1 MSAGTAIAKAYVQ
14 IMPSTEGISGGIQNA
29 LNGASGA
36 SQGAANS
43 IQGNLVGAFKAV
55 KSAMIALPFAKL
67 GIDAVKLGKEFDA
80 SMSSVYSLMSS
91 AHDGAGLTSE
101 EMKDLRENARQ
112 MGATTQFSAK
122 QAAEAMGYMA
132 LAGWDVDQVTT
143 ALPDVLHLAAAAG
156 MDLGQASD
164 IVTDY
169 MSAFSNSELTAA
181 EMSDKLA
188 YAQANSNTTVSAL
201 AEAYQNC
208 AAVMNAGGQSFDTTT
223 AMLEAMANQGYK
235 GARAGTALTAMQRDL
250 TAHMKKGSITINKQK
265 IAVQDSSGNYRS
277 MIDILRDV
285 DKATQGMG
293 DAQKAA
299 ALSSI
304 FTADSIKG
312 VNLLLNDGIENVAG
326 YVEELDKSG
335 GSAEK
340 MGKILN
346 DNLAGDMK
354 TLNSGFE
361 DLKITLSDLL
371 TPAIRFVVQGI
382 TGLIQK
388 FNALPESAKKTIL
401 GFTGILS
408 VFMALKPLLPLLSGA
423 LGAINLPLVAL
434 GAAVAW
440 VVSKSQLFRDIVDK
454 VKEALSVFFTTLDG
468 GGSVMDAFQAA
479 VEAVAGAEA
488 WTTIKGAIDTVKGA
502 IDLLKGA
509 FDNAIA
515 GLDAFF
521 TSLMNGEGL
530 GAAWEAM
537 KAKFGEF
544 DWAGLATTA
553 KEAIQGAFTGFSEWF
568 KGLFDTAK
576 QMISEI
582 DWAAVGTAV
591 LNGIQTILTIGGE
604 WLKKLFDAGLTAV
617 KSVNWAEIGTTVLD
631 GIKTILTAG
640 GDWLKSIFDAGL
652 TAVGTVNW
660 ASIGT
665 SILDGIGT
673 ILTAGG
679 DWLKSIFDAG
689 LAALGT
695 INWASIGTAI
705 LEGIKTVLDAPGEF
719 LKKLF
724 TGGRDASAGEDYSS
738 IGTKVL
744 EGVTSSITNTG
755 SFLSDLFTNARDI
768 VAGLPFGSIGTTI
781 LSGVTASIDTAGAFL
796 SKGFEAAQSTI
807 AGIQWPD
814 VAGAF
819 SGLSTFMDST
829 GSFLS
834 AGFEAASKAISGISW
849 SDVGG
854 AISGGLSA
862 AVGALSSIG
871 ASVWDTITGWFG
883 GQNGETP
890 QTTAQDFV
898 GDVASGITGGSGTAK
913 TAADGVGDDVLTSLQ
928 TKLSAAE
935 GQKIGKTLTDA
946 IKNALDAAK
955 ATLKSSADTL
965 AKVIA
970 DAFNNYKWN
979 DVGRNIVNKIK
990 TALDNNSAQLKSA
1003 GEKAAG
1009 KIADGLD
1016 SKDWGSIGK
1025 SIMSGVAKG
1034 IRNNTSIVTDAAKA
1048 AANAAF
1054 EAAKSELDINSPSK
1068 VFAEGVGRAIPE
1080 GIAKGIHD
1088 YTYMAEDAVGTMAG
1102 NLLDDSALRASTLA
1116 SGDFS
1121 GTASSNN
1128 GFTQNVTVNAPT
1140 PLSPWEIARQTR
1152 NATRG
1157 MILAV
1162 RGV

>member
-14 IMPSTEGISGGIQNA
+14 IMPSTEGISSGIQEA
-29 LNGASGA
+29 LNGSSGA
-36 SQGAANS
+36 VKGAAGTIN
-43 IQGNLVGAFKAV
+43 GTLVGAFKAV

-67 GIDAVKLGKEFDA
+67 GVDAVKLGKQFDA

-91 AHDGAGLTSE
+91 ANDGAGLTAE
-101 EMKDLRENARQ
+101 QMKNLRDRARE
-112 MGATTQFSAK
+112 MGATTQFSASE
-122 QAAEAMGYMA
+122 AAEAMGYMA
-132 LAGWDVDQVTT
+132 LAGWDTDEVYK
-143 ALPDVLHLAAAAG
+143 ALPDVLNLAAAAG
-156 MDLGQASD
+156 MGLGEASD

-169 MSAFSNSELTAA
+169 MSAFSNSGLTAA

-188 YAQANSNTTVSAL
+188 YAQANSNTTVSGL

-208 AAVMNAGGQSFDTTT
+208 AAVMNAGGQTFDTTT

-265 IAVQDSSGNYRS
+265 IAVQDANGNYRS

-285 DKATQGMG
+285 DKATAGMG

-312 VNLLLNDGIENVAG
+312 VNLVLNEGIENVAG
-326 YVEELDKSG
+326 YAAELENST

-361 DLKITLSDLL
+361 ELKLTLSDLL
-371 TPAIRFVVQGI
+371 TPAIRFVVQHV
-382 TGLIQK
+382 TALIQK
-388 FNALPESAKKTIL
+388 FNALPDSAKKTIM
-401 GFTGILS
+401 GFSGLVS

-440 VVSKSQLFRDIVDK
+440 VVSKSQIFQTVVDK
-454 VKEALSVFFTTLDG
+454 LKEGLSAFFNTLDAG
-468 GGSVMDAFQAA
+468 GTPLEAFQAA
-479 VEAVAGAEA
+479 IEAVAGAEV
-488 WTTIKGAIDTVKGA
+488 WNTFKGAIDTVKGA

-537 KAKFGEF
+537 KAKFSEF
-544 DWAGLATTA
+544 DWAGMANTA
-553 KEAIQGAFTGFSEWF
+553 KEKIKGALSDFSEWL

-576 QMISEI
+576 TMVSEI
-582 DWAAVGTAV
+582 DWAAVGTTI
-591 LNGIQTILTIGGE
+591 LNGI
-604 WLKKLFDAGLTAV
+604 K
-617 KSVNWAEIGTTVLD
+617 TV
-631 GIKTILTAG
+631 LTAG
-640 GDWLKSIFDAGL
+640 GEWLKSIFDAGV
-652 TAVGTVNW
+652 A
-660 ASIGT
+660 AIGQ
-665 SILDGIGT
+665 IDFG
-673 ILTAGG
+673 A
-679 DWLKSIFDAG
+679 
-689 LAALGT
+689 
-695 INWASIGTAI
+695 IGTAI
-705 LEGIKTVLDAPGEF
+705 LNGVKSVIDAAGGF
-719 LKKLF
+719 LKALF
-724 TGGRDASAGEDYSS
+724 TSGKDAAAGLDYSG
-738 IGTKVL
+738 IGTRVL
-744 EGVTSSITNTG
+744 EGVTGAIDTAG
-755 SFLSDLFTNARDI
+755 SFLSTIFTTARDA

-796 SKGFEAAQSTI
+796 SKGFEAAKTTI
-807 AGIQWPD
+807 AGIQWPNIAD
-814 VAGAF
+814 AF

-829 GSFLS
+829 GAFLS
-834 AGFEAASKAISGISW
+834 SGFEAASKAISGISW

-854 AISGGLSA
+854 AISSGLSA
-862 AVGALSSIG
+862 AVSTLGSIG
-871 ASVWDTITGWFG
+871 KSVWDTITGWFG

-890 QTTAQDFV
+890 ATTAEDFV
-898 GDVASGITGGSGTAK
+898 GDVAGGITGGSGTAK
-913 TAADGVGDDVLTSLQ
+913 TAAEGVGNDVLTTLQ
-928 TKLSAAE
+928 TKLSLAE
-935 GQKIGKTLTDA
+935 GQKIGKTITDG
-946 IKNALDAAK
+946 IKNGMNNAK
-955 ATLKSSADTL
+955 AALKSTADTL
-965 AKVIA
+965 AKTVA
-970 DAFNNYKWN
+970 DPIKNYNWA
-979 DVGRNIVNKIK
+979 DVGK
-990 TALDNNSAQLKSA
+990 TAVTKLKKGIESNSGQLQTA
-1003 GEKAAG
+1003 GSSAAG

-1016 SKDWGSIGK
+1016 SKNWNSIGK
-1025 SIMSGVAKG
+1025 NIVQGVANG
-1034 IRNNTSIVTDAAKA
+1034 IKNNTSIVTNAARD
-1048 AANAAF
+1048 AANAAY
-1054 EAAKSELDINSPSK
+1054 EAARSELDINSPSK

-1080 GIAKGIHD
+1080 GIAKGINN
-1088 YTYMAEDAVGTMAG
+1088 YAYMAEGAVSTLAG
-1102 NLLDDSALRASTLA
+1102 DLLDDGALSSAQLA

-1121 GTASSNN
+1121 GYATGSR
-1128 GFTQNVTVNAPT
+1128 GFTQNVTVNSPKA
-1140 PLSPWEIARQTR
+1140 LSPWEVARQTR

-1162 RGV
+1162 KGV

>member
-14 IMPSTEGISGGIQNA
+14 IMPSTEGISSGIQNA
-29 LNGASGA
+29 LNNAGGA
-36 SQGAANS
+36 SQGAAKS

-91 AHDGAGLTSE
+91 ANDGAGLTAE
-101 EMKDLRENARQ
+101 QMATLRDRALE
-112 MGATTQFSAK
+112 MGANTQFSA
-122 QAAEAMGYMA
+122 QEASEAMGYMA
-132 LAGWDVDQVTT
+132 LAGWDTEQVYN
-143 ALPDVLHLAAAAG
+143 ALPDVLNLAAAAG
-156 MDLGQASD
+156 MGLGEASD

-169 MSAFSNSELTAA
+169 MSAFSNSGLTAA
-181 EMSDKLA
+181 EMSDRLA
-188 YAQANSNTTVSAL
+188 YAQANSNTEVSGL

-208 AAVMNAGGQSFDTTT
+208 AAVMNAGSQTFDTTT
-223 AMLEAMANQGYK
+223 ALLQAMANQGTK
-235 GARAGTALTAMQRDL
+235 GARSGTLLTAMQRDL
-250 TAHMKKGSITINKQK
+250 TAHMKKGNITINKQK
-265 IAVQDSSGNYRS
+265 IAVQDSNGNYRS

-285 DKATQGMG
+285 DKATAGMG

-299 ALSSI
+299 ALSTI
-304 FTADSIKG
+304 FTADSIRG
-312 VNLLLNDGIENVAG
+312 VNLVLNEGIDKVDGYREALENSDG
-326 YVEELDKSG
+326 T
-335 GSAEK
+335 AEK
-340 MGKILN
+340 MSKILN
-346 DNLAGDMK
+346 DNLAGDLKGM
-354 TLNSGFE
+354 NSSFE
-361 DLKITLSDLL
+361 RLKITLSDLL

-382 TGLIQK
+382 TNLTK
-388 FNALPESAKKTIL
+388 SFNALPESAKKTIL

-423 LGAINLPLVAL
+423 LGALNLPLIAL

-440 VVSKSQLFRDIVDK
+440 VISKSQLFRDIVDK
-454 VKEALSVFFTTLDG
+454 VKEALSTFFTALDQG
-468 GGSVMDAFQAA
+468 KTPLEAFE
-479 VEAVAGAEA
+479 EAVKTVAGLEA
-488 WTTIKGAIDTVKGA
+488 WSKIENAINTVKGA

-582 DWAAVGTAV
+582 DWAAVGTTI

-744 EGVTSSITNTG
+744 EGVTSSITKTG

-768 VAGLPFGSIGTTI
+768 VAGLPFGSIGQTI
-781 LSGVTASIDTAGAFL
+781 LTGVNTAIDIQGKFL
-796 SKGFEAAQSTI
+796 SAGFEAAKDTI
-807 AGIQWPD
+807 SRIQWPNI
-814 VAGAF
+814 AEAF

-829 GSFLS
+829 GAFLS
-834 AGFEAASKAISGISW
+834 SGFEAASKAISGISW

-854 AISGGLSA
+854 AISNGLSA

-871 ASVWDTITGWFG
+871 KSVWDTITGWFG
-883 GQNGETP
+883 GQGGETP

-913 TAADGVGDDVLTSLQ
+913 TAADGVGSDVLTALQ
-928 TKLSAAE
+928 TKLSTAE
-935 GQKIGKTLTDA
+935 GQKIGKTITDA
-946 IKNALDAAK
+946 IKNALDASK
-955 ATLKSSADTL
+955 AALKASADTL

-1034 IRNNTSIVTDAAKA
+1034 IRNNTSIVTSAARDAASA
-1048 AANAAF
+1048 AY
-1054 EAAKSELDINSPSK
+1054 EAAKDELDINSPSK
-1068 VFAEGVGRAIPE
+1068 VFAEGIGRAIPE

-1102 NLLDDSALRASTLA
+1102 NLLDDSALRASALA

>member
-14 IMPSTEGISGGIQNA
+14 IMPSTEGISSGIQNA

-36 SQGAANS
+36 TQGAANS
-43 IQGNLVGAFKAV
+43 IKGNLVGAFKAV

-208 AAVMNAGGQSFDTTT
+208 AAVMNAGGQTFDTTT

-265 IAVQDSSGNYRS
+265 IAVQDSNGNYRS

-312 VNLLLNDGIENVAG
+312 VNLLLNEGIENVAG
-326 YVEELDKSG
+326 YAAELENSG

-346 DNLAGDMK
+346 DNLSGDMK
-354 TLNSGFE
+354 TLNSSFE

-371 TPAIRFVVQGI
+371 TPAIRFVVQGL
-382 TGLIQK
+382 TGLLQK
-388 FNALPESAKKTIL
+388 FNALPEPAKKAIL
-401 GFTGILS
+401 GFTGIFS

-423 LGAINLPLVAL
+423 LGALNLPLIAL
-434 GAAVAW
+434 AGAVAW
-440 VVSKSQLFRDIVDK
+440 VVSKSKAFQDIVNK
-454 VKEALSVFFTTLDG
+454 VKEGLSKFFTTLEQG
-468 GGSVMDAFQAA
+468 GTPMEAFQAA
-479 VEAVAGAEA
+479 IEAVAGAEA
-488 WTTIKGAIDTVKGA
+488 WNTIKGVIDTVKGA
-502 IDLLKGA
+502 IELLKGA
-509 FDNAIA
+509 FDNAVE

-537 KAKFGEF
+537 KSKFSEF

-553 KEAIQGAFTGFSEWF
+553 KEAIQNGFTGFSEWL
-568 KGLFDTAK
+568 KGLFETAK
-576 QMISEI
+576 TLIAGI

-591 LNGIQTILTIGGE
+591 LNGIKTILTVGGE
-604 WLKKLFDAGLTAV
+604 WLKSIFDSALAAVKTVDWAGIGTAILDGIKSILTAGGEWLKGIFDSAHAAV
-617 KSVNWAEIGTTVLD
+617 GGMDWGAIGTAIFN

-640 GDWLKSIFDAGL
+640 GEWLKGLFDAGL
-652 TAVGTVNW
+652 SAV
-660 ASIGT
+660 T
-665 SILDGIGT
+665 SIDFSG
-673 ILTAGG
+673 
-679 DWLKSIFDAG
+679 
-689 LAALGT
+689 
-695 INWASIGTAI
+695 IGTAI
-705 LEGIKTVLDAPGEF
+705 LNGVKAMIDAAGGF
-719 LKKLF
+719 LKALF
-724 TGGRDASAGEDYSS
+724 TAGKDAAAGVDYSGLGESVLNGVKGS
-738 IGTKVL
+738 IDTA
-744 EGVTSSITNTG
+744 G
-755 SFLSDLFTNARDI
+755 SFLTGLFTTARDA
-768 VAGLPFGSIGTTI
+768 VASLPFGSIGETI
-781 LSGVTASIDTAGAFL
+781 LSGVTASIDTAGNFL
-796 SKGFEAAQSTI
+796 SAGFEAAKTTI
-807 AGIQWPD
+807 ASIQWPNI
-814 VAGAF
+814 AEAF

-829 GSFLS
+829 GAFLS
-834 AGFEAASKAISGISW
+834 SGFEAASKAISNIKW
-849 SDVGG
+849 SDVGNV
-854 AISGGLSA
+854 ISTGLSA
-862 AVGALSSIG
+862 AVSTLASIG
-871 ASVWDTITGWFG
+871 KSVWDTITGWFS

-890 QTTAQDFV
+890 ATTASDFV
-898 GDVASGITGGSGTAK
+898 GDVAGGITGNGQTAK
-913 TAADGVGDDVLTSLQ
+913 NAAEAVGTEVLFALQ
-928 TKLSAAE
+928 NKLSAAE
-935 GQKIGKTLTDA
+935 GQKIGKTITDA
-946 IKNALDAAK
+946 IKNALDASK
-955 ATLKSSADTL
+955 AALKASADTL

-990 TALDNNSAQLKSA
+990 TALDNNSSQLKSA

-1016 SKDWGSIGK
+1016 SKDWNSIGK
-1025 SIMSGVAKG
+1025 SIMQGVANG
-1034 IRNNTSIVTDAAKA
+1034 IRNNTSIVTSAARDAASA
-1048 AANAAF
+1048 AY
-1054 EAAKSELDINSPSK
+1054 EAAKDELDINSPSK
-1068 VFAEGVGRAIPE
+1068 VFAEGIGRAIPE

-1102 NLLDDSALRASTLA
+1102 NLLDDSALRASALA

>member
-14 IMPSTEGISGGIQNA
+14 IMPSTEGISSGIQDA
-29 LNGASGA
+29 LNGSSGA
-36 SQGAANS
+36 VKGAAGTINTS
-43 IQGNLVGAFKAV
+43 LVGAFKAV

-67 GIDAVKLGKEFDA
+67 GIDAVKLGKQFDA

-91 AHDGAGLTSE
+91 ANEGAGLTADQ
-101 EMKDLRENARQ
+101 MKNLRDRARE
-112 MGATTQFSAK
+112 MGATTQFSASE
-122 QAAEAMGYMA
+122 AAEAMGYMA
-132 LAGWDVDQVTT
+132 LAGWDTDQVYK
-143 ALPDVLHLAAAAG
+143 ALPDVLNLAAAAG
-156 MDLGQASD
+156 MGLGEASD

-169 MSAFSNSELTAA
+169 MSAFSNSGLTAA

-188 YAQANSNTTVSAL
+188 YAQANSNTTVSGL

-208 AAVMNAGGQSFDTTT
+208 AAVMNAGGQTFDTTT

-250 TAHMKKGSITINKQK
+250 TAHMKKGTITINKQK
-265 IAVQDSSGNYRS
+265 IAVQDADGNYRN

-285 DKATQGMG
+285 DKATAGMG

-312 VNLLLNDGIENVAG
+312 VNLVLNEGIENVAG
-326 YVEELDKSG
+326 YAAELESST

-361 DLKITLSDLL
+361 ELKLTLSDLL
-371 TPAIRFVVQGI
+371 TPAIRFVVQNV
-382 TGLIQK
+382 TALIQK
-388 FNALPESAKKTIL
+388 FNSLPDSAKKTIM
-401 GFTGILS
+401 GFTGLVS
-408 VFMALKPLLPLLSGA
+408 VFMALKPLLPILSGA
-423 LGAINLPLVAL
+423 LGAINLPLLAV
-434 GAAVAW
+434 GAAVGW
-440 VVSKSQLFRDIVDK
+440 VISKSKLFQDIVAK
-454 VKEALSVFFTTLDG
+454 VKEGLSAFFTTLDG
-468 GGSVMDAFQAA
+468 GGSAMDAFQAA
-479 VEAVAGAEA
+479 IETVAGAEA
-488 WTTIKGAIDTVKGA
+488 WTVIKGAIDNVKGA

-544 DWAGLATTA
+544 DWAGLANTV
-553 KEAIQGAFTGFSEWF
+553 KETIQGAFTGFAEWF

-576 QMISEI
+576 TLIAGI

-591 LNGIQTILTIGGE
+591 LNGIKTVLTVGGE
-604 WLKKLFDAGLTAV
+604 WLKSLFDAGLSAV
-617 KSVNWAEIGTTVLD
+617 KAVDWAG
-631 GIKTILTAG
+631 
-640 GDWLKSIFDAGL
+640 
-652 TAVGTVNW
+652 
-660 ASIGT
+660 
-665 SILDGIGT
+665 
-673 ILTAGG
+673 
-679 DWLKSIFDAG
+679 
-689 LAALGT
+689 
-695 INWASIGTAI
+695 IGTAI
-705 LEGIKTVLDAPGEF
+705 LEGIKTVLTAGGEWLKGIFDAAHAAVGGIDWAAVGTAILNGIKSILTAGGEWLKSIFDAGVAAIGQINFGAIGTAILNGIKSVIDETGGF
-719 LKKLF
+719 LKALF
-724 TGGRDASAGEDYSS
+724 TSGKDAASKVDYNGIGKSILDGVNTALDGTGKFLSNIFTTARDA
-738 IGTKVL
+738 
-744 EGVTSSITNTG
+744 
-755 SFLSDLFTNARDI
+755 
-768 VAGLPFGSIGTTI
+768 VANLPFGSIGQTI
-781 LSGVTASIDTAGAFL
+781 LSGVTTAIDAQGKFL
-796 SKGFEAAQSTI
+796 SAGFEAAKDTI
-807 AGIQWPD
+807 SKIQWPNI
-814 VAGAF
+814 AEAF

-829 GSFLS
+829 GAFLS
-834 AGFEAASKAISGISW
+834 AGFEKASQAISNIKW

-854 AISGGLSA
+854 AISSGLSA
-862 AVGALSSIG
+862 AVSTLGSIG
-871 ASVWDTITGWFG
+871 KSVWDTITGWFG

-890 QTTAQDFV
+890 ATTASDFV
-898 GDVASGITGGSGTAK
+898 GDVASGITGGSETAK
-913 TAADGVGDDVLTSLQ
+913 IAADGVGSDVLTALQ

-935 GQKIGKTLTDA
+935 GQKIGKTITDA
-946 IKNALDAAK
+946 IKNALDASK
-955 ATLKSSADTL
+955 ATLKASADTL

-970 DAFNNYKWN
+970 DAFNNYKWA

-990 TALDNNSAQLKSA
+990 TALDNNSGTLKSA

-1025 SIMSGVAKG
+1025 DIMRGVANG
-1034 IRNNTSIVTDAAKA
+1034 IKNNTSIVTSAARDAAKA
-1048 AANAAF
+1048 AYDAAR
-1054 EAAKSELDINSPSK
+1054 EELDINSPSR

-1080 GIAKGIHD
+1080 GIAKGIND
-1088 YTYMAEDAVGTMAG
+1088 YAYMAEGAVSTLAG
-1102 NLLDDSALRASTLA
+1102 DLLDDGALRASTLA
-1116 SGDFS
+1116 KGDFS
-1121 GTASSNN
+1121 SMDRSN
-1128 GFTQNVTVNAPT
+1128 GFNQNITVNAPT